1 MKFKPSPKR
10 KEKAQQKEK
19 SGIRTKLNFILKRK
33 APPKETKNQLPV
45 EINKAA
51 LTFKEF
57 YPVHAPFGYAGIE
70 ADERTGN
77 LQYLVIEPTMNS
89 QEQEVLEE
97 IKKHLKTEIVVP
109 LDVLHDE
116 KRTDE
121 FLSKHIQKVIRKFKL
136 AVSSDA
142 VNKFLYYV
150 KRDFLGYGAI
160 DILIRDQN
168 IEDISCNGANVP
180 VYVWHRKYE
189 SLETNIIYPFHEE
202 LDAFITRLAYKTG
215 HQISVARPILEGTLP
230 EGFRAHL
237 TLDEVSKRGDTF
249 TIRKIKAD
257 PYTIVDLLKFGTT
270 SPQMGAYFWVL
281 VENLRSIMV
290 AGATASGKTA
300 FLNAIGMFIK
310 PEMKVVTIEEVRE
323 IRLHDNWIPMVARPS
338 FQAGV
343 QEVTLYDLL
352 KSSLRQRPD
361 YIVVGEVRGEE
372 AYTLFQSI
380 AVGHGGLCLSKN
392 EVIPFIENGRFRIS
406 TIEEL
411 VEGILSNKVKNAK
424 IFSFSPSNWK
434 IELNNI
440 KRVFKVPSSGS
451 LFAIKLEGGKKFEV
465 SPDHPLL
472 VLTAG
477 GLVTKP
483 AKEAKIGDYIPL
495 VKRLPSL
502 EIQNTI
508 DLPDLIGNDS
518 KIYVLCE
525 EVIKRV
531 GLPEARKA
539 LSNMGCNKYQIYD
552 WLKRKAAM
560 PMLVYLAFEK
570 SLNLEKYRNVLRLKF
585 GAKAKNYNSVPA
597 VLALNEPLAKMFG
610 WYLAE
615 GRVSQQVNVKFSLG
629 PHEHQYAEDLYD
641 AIKTLGLR
649 PTIKKQKTNIL
660 ITAYSKL
667 LAITFLKLF
676 GTGAQGK
683 DLPSEIFH
691 APKEFK
697 EVLVKTYWMGNG
709 NQAKRG
715 KETWRF
721 SVDTTSERLAKKL
734 FWLLKTLDVDLGLY
748 ELPPRRGRINNREII
763 GGQAWRGVVLG
774 GNGLLQFAKLFGF
787 KVKSYHSFVDTIP
800 AFLAKS
806 KTQNQKRLLTKDNLM
821 LKEKFLTPPAGNI
834 YFLKIISK
842 TEKPYADWFYDVET
856 EKGNFVHST
865 GIFTHNCTIHS
876 ESVETVV
883 KRLLTQPMNIPP
895 MLIPLMNVIVHIGRT
910 KRGNTVARRVMEV
923 AEITDINQQTGAAVF
938 SPVFKW
944 NSKTDSFDFMVEDP
958 RKDFILQKIAST
970 RYIPIDDLVAEIERR
985 SAILKWMVKKDIH
998 TYDEVAKV
1006 VREYYIDPARVL
1018 NKVGLEGTMTK

>member
-10 KEKAQQKEK
+10 KEKSQQKEK

-57 YPVHAPFGYAGIE
+57 YPVHAPFGYVGIE
-70 ADERTGN
+70 ADERTGK

-89 QEQEVLEE
+89 QEQEALEE

-160 DILIRDQN
+160 DILMRDQN
-168 IEDISCNGANVP
+168 IEDVSCNGTNVP

-189 SLETNIIYPFHEE
+189 SLKTNIIYPSHEE

-249 TIRKIKAD
+249 TIRKVKAD

-281 VENLRSIMV
+281 IENLRSIMV

-380 AVGHGGLCLSKN
+380 AVGHGGLC
-392 EVIPFIENGRFRIS
+392 
-406 TIEEL
+406 
-411 VEGILSNKVKNAK
+411 
-424 IFSFSPSNWK
+424 
-434 IELNNI
+434 
-440 KRVFKVPSSGS
+440 
-451 LFAIKLEGGKKFEV
+451 
-465 SPDHPLL
+465 
-472 VLTAG
+472 
-477 GLVTKP
+477 
-483 AKEAKIGDYIPL
+483 
-495 VKRLPSL
+495 
-502 EIQNTI
+502 
-508 DLPDLIGNDS
+508 
-518 KIYVLCE
+518 
-525 EVIKRV
+525 
-531 GLPEARKA
+531 
-539 LSNMGCNKYQIYD
+539 
-552 WLKRKAAM
+552 
-560 PMLVYLAFEK
+560 
-570 SLNLEKYRNVLRLKF
+570 
-585 GAKAKNYNSVPA
+585 
-597 VLALNEPLAKMFG
+597 
-610 WYLAE
+610 
-615 GRVSQQVNVKFSLG
+615 
-629 PHEHQYAEDLYD
+629 
-641 AIKTLGLR
+641 
-649 PTIKKQKTNIL
+649 
-660 ITAYSKL
+660 
-667 LAITFLKLF
+667 
-676 GTGAQGK
+676 
-683 DLPSEIFH
+683 
-691 APKEFK
+691 
-697 EVLVKTYWMGNG
+697 
-709 NQAKRG
+709 
-715 KETWRF
+715 
-721 SVDTTSERLAKKL
+721 
-734 FWLLKTLDVDLGLY
+734 
-748 ELPPRRGRINNREII
+748 
-763 GGQAWRGVVLG
+763 
-774 GNGLLQFAKLFGF
+774 
-787 KVKSYHSFVDTIP
+787 
-800 AFLAKS
+800 
-806 KTQNQKRLLTKDNLM
+806 
-821 LKEKFLTPPAGNI
+821 
-834 YFLKIISK
+834 
-842 TEKPYADWFYDVET
+842 
-856 EKGNFVHST
+856 
-865 GIFTHNCTIHS
+865 TIHS

-910 KRGNTVARRVMEV
+910 KRGNTVARRAMEV

-944 NSKTDSFDFMVEDP
+944 NPKTDAFDFTVEDP

-985 SAILKWMVKKDIH
+985 SAILKWMVKKNIH

-1006 VREYYIDPARVL
+1006 VREYYVDPARVL